1 MENGIVVEIQNNRIL
16 VEAEPDS
23 CCDGCSAGSSC
34 ALGAGGRKRRIWM
47 DNTLGALAGDEVVF
61 IIEEKAV
68 WAGALLMYLLPA
80 ASLLTGIVYGSA
92 GPEWPDI
99 GRELLSLLWG
109 SAALVFSFAV
119 MGLAASLLKRKKLF
133 LPRLVDI
140 TGRKR

>member
-16 VEAEPDS
+16 VEAEPNS

-68 WAGALLMYLLPA
+68 MAGALLMYLLPVV
-80 ASLLTGIVYGSA
+80 SLLAGIVYGSV
-92 GPEWPDI
+92 GPEWPSI
-99 GRELLSLLWG
+99 GRELLSILWG
-109 SAALVFSFAV
+109 CAGLVFSFAV
-119 MGLAASLLKRKKLF
+119 MGFVASLLKKKKLF

-140 TGRKR
+140 TRRQG